1 MSVRALTWR
10 LARRGAVAWALAV
23 VLILLT
29 GAVAYRAAYPDVAS
43 RRAFALTIG
52 SSRGLDALYGR
63 SSRLDTVG
71 GFIAWRYGTTIAVV
85 VALWLAMATTRILRG
100 DEESGRADL
109 LLSGST
115 GPRRVLAEQAL
126 GIGAAALLV
135 TLAAFVGC
143 LAAGLSVTG
152 SALFAATVAA
162 GGALFASI
170 AALVSQFTRTRR
182 RSLGITGA
190 ILGAAYLVRALGD
203 GAPHRQW
210 LTWAT
215 PLGWVERI
223 APFEPHHSVLAA
235 VLVVAAVLV
244 ACAVTVVA
252 RDRRDTGD
260 SALPA
265 RADVA
270 RTRRITSIGSLDV
283 ILRRGALAGWS
294 VGMALTGLLFGFIAA
309 DIAKF
314 MADNPTV
321 SKRTSNIT
329 GSSLASV
336 KGFLGLSFAVIAV
349 IAALYA
355 GAQMVTTRRDE
366 ETTLANLVTAGA
378 TRMRWLAVRLLDA
391 AVSLVVITLVAGLA
405 GWAGV
410 RLSGQPLAVADAVRG
425 AANTIPTGVLFLGL
439 ATAGFGLRPRAVTA
453 VAYGSVALSYA
464 LLIVTTI
471 GGTPR
476 WVIDLSPFSHL
487 AAVPAAP
494 ANTLASV
501 VLVLAGALGIATGFV
516 AFDRRDLLAE

>member
-1 MSVRALTWR
+1 MSLRALTWR
-10 LARRGAVAWALAV
+10 LARRGAIAWSVAVA
-23 VLILLT
+23 LILVT
-29 GAVAYRAAYPDVAS
+29 GSVAYRAAYPDVVS

-52 SSRGLDALYGR
+52 SSRGLDALYGH

-115 GPRRVLAEQAL
+115 GPRRLLAEQSL
-126 GIGAAALLV
+126 GIVAAALLV
-135 TLAAFVGC
+135 TIAAFVGC
-143 LAAGLSVTG
+143 LAGGLAVTG
-152 SALFAATVAA
+152 SALFAGTVAA
-162 GGALFASI
+162 SGLLFASV

-190 ILGAAYLVRALGD
+190 VLGLAYLVRALGD
-203 GAPHRQW
+203 GAPHRGW

-223 APFEPHHSVLAA
+223 APFEPRHSALAA
-235 VLVVAAVLV
+235 VLLVVAGVAV
-244 ACAVTVVA
+244 CTVTVAA

-260 SALPA
+260 SALPERVDQA
-265 RADVA
+265 S
-270 RTRRITSIGSLDV
+270 TRRITSLGGLDV

-294 VGMALTGLLFGFIAA
+294 LGMALMGLLFGFIAA

-314 MADNPTV
+314 MAENPTV

-329 GSSLASV
+329 GSSLASI

-366 ETTLANLVTAGA
+366 ETTLANLLTAGA
-378 TRMRWLAVRLLDA
+378 TRMHWLAVRTAVA
-391 AVSLVVITLVAGLA
+391 AASLVLITLAAGIA

-410 RLSGQPLAVADAVRG
+410 RLSGQPLAVTDALRG
-425 AANTIPTGVLFLGL
+425 AANTVPTGVLFLGL
-439 ATAGFGLRPRAVTA
+439 ATAVFGLWPRAVTA
-453 VAYGSVALSYA
+453 VAYGSVAASYA
-464 LLIVTTI
+464 LLIVTAI

-476 WVIDLSPFSHL
+476 WIIDLSPFSHL

-494 ANTLASV
+494 VNTLASV
-501 VLVLAGALGIATGFV
+501 VLVFAGALGIAAGFV
-516 AFDRRDLLAE
+516 AFDRRDLISE